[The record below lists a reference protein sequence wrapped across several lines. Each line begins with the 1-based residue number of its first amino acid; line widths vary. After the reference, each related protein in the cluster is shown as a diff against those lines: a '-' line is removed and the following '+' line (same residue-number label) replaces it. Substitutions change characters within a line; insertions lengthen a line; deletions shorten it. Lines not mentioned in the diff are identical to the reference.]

1 MFTLYIMY
9 VKIYNKGSDKMKKID
24 IAILLQVKQEKLN
37 ELLVKGI
44 GDYEVLELSREIDE
58 LQNIYC
64 NYDFKF

>member
-1 MFTLYIMY
+1 MFTLYIIY
-9 VKIYNKGSDKMKKID
+9 AKIYYKGSDKMKKID

>member
-1 MFTLYIMY
+1 
-9 VKIYNKGSDKMKKID
+9 MKKID